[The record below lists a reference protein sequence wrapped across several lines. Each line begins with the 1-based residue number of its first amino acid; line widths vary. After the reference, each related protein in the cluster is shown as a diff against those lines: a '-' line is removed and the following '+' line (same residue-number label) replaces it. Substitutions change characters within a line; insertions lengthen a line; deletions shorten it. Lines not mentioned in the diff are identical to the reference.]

1 MSIFSSIIS
10 KVPKILLVS
19 AMCIF
24 ILAIFTLGLVVYNE
38 SASMNNSKMMRTK
51 LKIASLV
58 SLINEFKKDNGRY
71 PKELA
76 ELSNSGSKGL
86 PLDNRSSPFLYQYN
100 EKNSSYRVYTLGKD
114 RKIGGVG
121 LDGDYDNF
129 TNWALVY

>member
-1 MSIFSSIIS
+1 MSIVSSIPR

-19 AMCIF
+19 AIVIF

-58 SLINEFKKDNGRY
+58 SLINEFEKDNGHY
-71 PKELA
+71 PKELS
-76 ELSNSGSKGL
+76 ELSNSDSMGL
-86 PLDNRSSPFLYQYN
+86 PLDNRSLPFLYQYN
-100 EKNSSYRVYTLGKD
+100 EKNNSYRVYTLGRD

-121 LDGDYDNF
+121 LDADYDNF
-129 TNWALVY
+129 TNWALVF